1 MMVLHESCSDPS
13 LPFFFSFLFLFFFSF
28 LSFPPLFC
36 LFFFLLLKF
45 LYFFTFLFS
54 SFSR

>member
-13 LPFFFSFLFLFFFSF
+13 LPFFFSFLFLF
-28 LSFPPLFC
+28 LSFFHPLFC

-45 LYFFTFLFS
+45 LYFLLFCFL
-54 SFSR
+54 SFPGEA